1 MQHIFYLYSL
11 QSLINNSLFSGPDS
25 SAHGVKFTDHK
36 VCKSFLYGCCPHEIL
51 ASTVRIPSFLE
62 NVYFCALKQI
72 MCLMLQRMDLGE
84 CPKIHELALR
94 ADYQQASKTKDYFY
108 DVEVRKTVLQ
118 VLKSISFTFVF

>member
-1 MQHIFYLYSL
+1 MQHIFCLYSL

-36 VCKSFLYGCCPHEIL
+36 VCKSFLFGCCPHEIL
-51 ASTVRIPSFLE
+51 ASTVRKLS
-62 NVYFCALKQI
+62 LKGFI
-72 MCLMLQRMDLGE
+72 SLLGTCLMLQRMDLGE